1 MRESTKIH
9 VGELRIGMYVTK
21 LDRDWLDTPFIM
33 QGFLIEEPEDVDIVA
48 EYCEHVWVDS
58 AIYKAQADVAASGI
72 GTASQ
77 HRTQPYEYQSD
88 LQEEHKK
95 AYKAF
100 RHARTITFD
109 LLNDIR
115 LGGSIN
121 TDVAKDTVNDVVQSI
136 IRHPDAMLW
145 LSKIRE
151 ESTYT
156 SDHCLNVCVLA
167 VAFGRQLGMD
177 ASDLEKIGLCGLLH
191 DVGKMRVP
199 EEILNKPASLT
210 TKEMA
215 LMKSHTVH
223 GRNLLLQAP
232 NVYTGTIDVAYSHH
246 ERLDG
251 TGYPR
256 KLQGASIARF
266 ARIIAIVDSYDAMT
280 ANRCYSGAMTS
291 TDALKE
297 IYANRGTQFDAELAL
312 EFIKTIGLYP
322 PGSLVEL
329 YTGEIGFV
337 IEANPRLRHLPK
349 VILLLDENRREKKK
363 QKVLDL
369 SFIECGELSR
379 QCLIK
384 QVWPDGSFGL
394 HVKTY
399 QDQGLKLKY

>member
-1 MRESTKIH
+1 
-9 VGELRIGMYVTK
+9 MYVTK

-33 QGFLIEEPEDVDIVA
+33 QGFLIEEPEDIDIVA
-48 EYCEHVWVDS
+48 EYCEYVWVD
-58 AIYKAQADVAASGI
+58 AEVYKRKGDSHSSDV

-77 HRTQPYEYQSD
+77 GRSQPYQYQSD

-95 AYKAF
+95 AYKTF

-121 TDVAKDTVNDVVQSI
+121 TELAKDTVNDVVQSI

-167 VAFGRQLGMD
+167 VAFGRQLGLD
-177 ASDLEKIGLCGLLH
+177 EQELEKVGLCGLLH

-199 EEILNKPASLT
+199 EEILNKPTSLT
-210 TKEMA
+210 HKEMA
-215 LMKSHTVH
+215 LMKAHTVH
-223 GRNLLLQAP
+223 GRNLLLAAK
-232 NVYTGTIDVAYSHH
+232 NVYTGSIDVAYSHH
-246 ERLDG
+246 ERMDG

-256 KLQGASIARF
+256 KLKGAGIARF
-266 ARIIAIVDSYDAMT
+266 ARIISIVDAYDAMT
-280 ANRCYSGAMTS
+280 AKRCYSPAMTS

-297 IYANRGTQFDAELAL
+297 IYAGRGSQFDADLAL

-337 IEANPRLRHLPK
+337 FEANPDRRHLPK
-349 VILLLDENRREKKK
+349 VLLLLDQNRRERDR

-369 SFIECGELSR
+369 AFIESGELSR
-379 QCLIK
+379 QNLIK

-394 HVKTY
+394 FIKDF
-399 QDQGLKLKY
+399 QDKGLSLKY